1 MEHALA
7 DDRFLQGRA
16 EKRGAYSLFF
26 RSDTEKLANRG
37 GVKDAQEQRLN
48 IGMFFDPRQGD
59 LPRGGRV
66 SRLDRDCHL

>member
-1 MEHALA
+1 VEHALA

-16 EKRGAYSLFF
+16 EKRGAYSLFS
-26 RSDTEKLANRG
+26 RSDTEKLANRRG
-37 GVKDAQEQRLN
+37 AKDAQEQRLN